1 MSTRN
6 LNDIPISG
14 WQGEVVISGI
24 ESHSSGTSFKTT
36 GGTADIVVMPVTN
49 VSVNSSLNILT
60 EARLGQRTMV
70 IIPAPIIFNG
80 TFEVL
85 RTKSNNWLH
94 ELMLGEGSNH
104 LPYQFTMRASEM
116 APDEET
122 EPSVGVEC
130 TECYITGHA
139 TTTAANGVMR
149 TTYTFTA
156 VNMYLVTSDGS
167 EPQYLETDLPE
178 GII

>member
-14 WQGEVVISGI
+14 WQGEVLISEI
-24 ESHSSGTSFKTT
+24 ESHSSGTPFKVT
-36 GGTADIVVMPVTN
+36 GGTADTVVMPVTN
-49 VSVNSSLNILT
+49 VSVSSSLNILT

-85 RTKSNNWLH
+85 RTKNNNWLH

-104 LPYQFTMRASEM
+104 LPYQFTLRASEM
-116 APDEET
+116 APDEQT
-122 EPSVGVEC
+122 DPSVGIEC
-130 TECYITGHA
+130 TECYITNHA
-139 TTTAANGVMR
+139 TAIAANGVMR
-149 TTYTFTA
+149 TTYSFTA
-156 VNMYLVTSDGS
+156 VNMYLVTAEGSD
-167 EPQYLETDLPE
+167 PQYLETQA
-178 GII
+178 GGA